1 MRRKNFAGIDYFR
14 FAAAFMVIAIHIAP
28 FSVVDEEI
36 DFLLTYC
43 LGRIAVPFFL
53 MTTGYF
59 VLAPYVFGGFERKN
73 PLHKYLVKNI
83 GLYLAATLLY
93 LPLTV
98 YSGNLPHTVPELLR
112 TIFFDGT
119 FYHLWYFPAAIIGC
133 NILILLA
140 EKSIKAAALF
150 SAAAYLI
157 GLFGDSYYGI
167 IKDLPLLGSFYKE
180 IFQVSSYTRNGI
192 FFAPIFLLLGMVLAD
207 KSFRHPAKNIR
218 LGFCLSLFFMLLEG
232 YITFRIDL
240 QRHNSMYLFLLPT
253 MYFLFRLLLM
263 VPGKAPRFFKD
274 SSMPLYVLHPAVIV
288 LVRGAA
294 KVTNLTEIL
303 VGNTLV
309 QYGCV
314 CITTLI
320 LAVLVLQAKRLL
332 R

>member
-73 PLHKYLVKNI
+73 SLHKYLLKNI

-140 EKSIKAAALF
+140 EKPIKAAALF
-150 SAAAYLI
+150 SAAAYII

-167 IKDLPLLGSFYKE
+167 IKDLPLLGSFYEE

-207 KSFRHPAKNIR
+207 KSFRRPAKNICPC
-218 LGFCLSLFFMLLEG
+218 FCLSLFFMLLEG
-232 YITFRIDL
+232 YITFRMDL

-253 MYFLFRLLLM
+253 MYFLFQLLLM

-274 SSMPLYVLHPAVIV
+274 SSMLLYVLHPAVIV

-320 LAVLVLQAKRLL
+320 LVVLVLQAKRLL